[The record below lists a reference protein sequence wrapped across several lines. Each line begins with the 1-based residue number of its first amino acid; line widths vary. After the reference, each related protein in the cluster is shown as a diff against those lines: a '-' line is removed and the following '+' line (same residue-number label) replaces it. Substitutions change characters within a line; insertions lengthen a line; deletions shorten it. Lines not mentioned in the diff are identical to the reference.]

1 MVGAQGFFFSVR
13 FIQGARVP
21 SAIAKSGCLC
31 CSPPKENSEK
41 GQHEIDIPKGRRERN
56 DPADPQH

>member
-21 SAIAKSGCLC
+21 SALAKSGCLC
-31 CSPPKENSEK
+31 CSPKENSEN
-41 GQHEIDIPKGRRERN
+41 GQNEIDIPKGRRERN
-56 DPADPQH
+56 DPAETQD